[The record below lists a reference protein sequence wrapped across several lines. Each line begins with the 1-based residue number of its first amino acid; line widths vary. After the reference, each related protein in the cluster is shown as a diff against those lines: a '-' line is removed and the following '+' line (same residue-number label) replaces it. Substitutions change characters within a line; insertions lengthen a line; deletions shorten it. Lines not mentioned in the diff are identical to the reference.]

1 MPAWRIRQQSFREA
15 LEEACDWL
23 GQPGHQVAV
32 LDGPNVSRA
41 QRQEIYDLAH
51 GQLGFRV
58 MFIECVCED
67 PVLLERN
74 FKVRLYDFHLNFSVL
89 NFISR
94 LKEILQYSADYRG
107 MATEQALKD
116 LTLKMAHYKAQYESP
131 TLGSLWELPCPMVKL
146 LDGGEG
152 GVIAH
157 GVTGVREGKILAYI
171 STPKPYQQTLYF
183 SRVRAV

>member
-1 MPAWRIRQQSFREA
+1 MKDYATHEMFKADNLPAWRIRQQSFREA

-74 FKVRLYDFHLNFSVL
+74 FKVRFSDFPLNVL
-89 NFISR
+89 TFFLFFKGNSAVQR
-94 LKEILQYSADYRG
+94 GLQRYGDRAGSERSYFEDG
-107 MATEQALKD
+107 ALQGPIRV
-116 LTLKMAHYKAQYESP
+116 AHF
-131 TLGSLWELPCPMVKL
+131 G
-146 LDGGEG
+146 
-152 GVIAH
+152 
-157 GVTGVREGKILAYI
+157 
-171 STPKPYQQTLYF
+171 
-183 SRVRAV
+183 